1 MTQFVRMESQKCYSE
16 KSALHI
22 RSALFFYRLNVL
34 PLRLAWDMPIRRH
47 ILVLITHNE
56 VDAIVVDGDEATA
69 VEVADGAFVDFLADC
84 ELLHD
89 VGSIAFVA

>member
-1 MTQFVRMESQKCYSE
+1 
-16 KSALHI
+16 
-22 RSALFFYRLNVL
+22 
-34 PLRLAWDMPIRRH
+34 MPIRRH